1 MLYVTRKYG
10 RPNRKERNKTKKRK
24 TITWTCIVCWNGYST
39 MQRTTFIDWKT
50 IVLSSYWHSWL
61 TISIEEGGFYN
72 GGISFNHLQLLAGW
86 IHGCFRTRFNR
97 LRDHTAW
104 YTEWR
109 SRASFEV
116 QDKEKWTLAPLSVR
130 WQNPI
135 VPATEIRLLASGA
148 KVHRCVC
155 LFTVTGQQKIC
166 PEWSGLDS

>member
-61 TISIEEGGFYN
+61 TISIEKGGFYN

-86 IHGCFRTRFNR
+86 VHGCFRTRFNR
-97 LRDHTAW
+97 LRDQTAW
-104 YTEWR
+104 YIQCTLSDDPELPLKSKTKKNGL
-109 SRASFEV
+109 SRHCLWG
-116 QDKEKWTLAPLSVR
+116 DKMRLFRQQRFGCLLAP
-130 WQNPI
+130 PKFT
-135 VPATEIRLLASGA
+135 AAGA
-148 KVHRCVC
+148 CS
-155 LFTVTGQQKIC
+155 
-166 PEWSGLDS
+166 P

>member
-61 TISIEEGGFYN
+61 TISIVEGGFYN

-86 IHGCFRTRFNR
+86 IHGCFRTRFNKTSGPHCLIHWVTIPSFLWSPR
-97 LRDHTAW
+97 QRKMD
-104 YTEWR
+104 
-109 SRASFEV
+109 SRAIVCEV
-116 QDKEKWTLAPLSVR
+116 TKSDC
-130 WQNPI
+130 
-135 VPATEIRLLASGA
+135 SGN
-148 KVHRCVC
+148 R
-155 LFTVTGQQKIC
+155 
-166 PEWSGLDS
+166 DSAAC